1 MGMHSHRILTYK
13 PLTVLKEEGLDYRHG
28 TGHGVGSFLN
38 VHEGPIGIGTR
49 IQYSEVPL
57 APGNVISNEPGYYE
71 DGNFGIRIENIVM
84 VREAETRH
92 QFGDKPYLGFEHVT
106 MVPYSRKLIDQSLLT
121 KREIQWLNE
130 YHADIHAKTKGFFK
144 LNSLAMK
151 WLERE
156 TEPL

>member
-1 MGMHSHRILTYK
+1 MLRLFPS
-13 PLTVLKEEGLDYRHG
+13 KEEGLDYRHG

-71 DGNFGIRIENIVM
+71 DGSFGIRTENIVI
-84 VREAETRH
+84 VREAETNHR
-92 QFGDKPYLGFEHVT
+92 FGDKPYLGFEHVT
-106 MVPYSRKLIDQSLLT
+106 MVPYCRKLIDETLLT
-121 KREIQWLNE
+121 RKEKKWLNE
-130 YHADIHAKTKGFFK
+130 YHADIRTKTMPF
-144 LNSLAMK
+144 LDDEETRK

-156 TEPL
+156 VQPI